1 MLILT
6 TIDECQL
13 GKQTKGE
20 YEFMNS
26 KLHYK
31 MFKAGKKWAF
41 ASIAAASLGIIAL
54 DANATNV
61 RADSTDNDATD
72 TVDDSTTTSPVSEA
86 SVTLTKT
93 SLPASS
99 ATSASVTS
107 SATSAV
113 TSTATSSAV
122 SKSATNSVVTS
133 SSAKSAISSSATST
147 ASSSAKKSV
156 ASSAA
161 SSASEK
167 TVSSTAK
174 SVANSSSVVKNTS
187 SSSTKNSSAAVSVV
201 AHSNSSAASSTASSK
216 AAIKTSSA
224 TSVSSSAVSKTSSAA
239 TTSKNKAVDKKST
252 SKDYTIDYTHQ
263 LSDDEGSDQQTKN
276 NVIIAH
282 ATGVYAPAE
291 NVAIFEKREWDSS
304 ESYVQYIV
312 GDGGKVYAVGQE
324 GYVAWG
330 AGEWANENAPVQVE
344 LAQTYSDSQFKK
356 DYQTYVNLLRDSAK
370 KWNIPTSLDS
380 NEYRGIKSHVWI
392 TNHVWGNHVDPYGYL
407 STHGISQT
415 QFAHDLQ
422 YGFGSSSDSSNNTSN
437 DSNKNNANNS
447 NKNDSNSNKN
457 NSSKINVGDKVT
469 IKTSAKHW
477 ATGQTIYSAVKGK
490 TYKVIQVNGSRLLLE
505 KVLSWINTSDVTT
518 ASSSNHSNSNKN
530 NGNKNDSN
538 KNNSDKNNSTA
549 NIKVGSKVTIKSS
562 AKHWATGQTIY
573 NAVKGETYKVIQVNG
588 NRLLLD
594 KVISWINK
602 GDVTVPG
609 SSSANHSSSSNS
621 SKNNSNKNNSNKNA
635 NTNSIKVGSK
645 VTIKT
650 SAKHWATGQ
659 SIYSAV
665 KGKTYKVMQ
674 INGNKLLLDK
684 VISWIN
690 KGDVTVPGSSSSN
703 QSSSNKGNSS
713 NSNKNNSSNKIGVG
727 SKVTINKN
735 AKHWATGQSI
745 YNPVKGKTYKF
756 IQVNG
761 SKLLLDKVISW
772 INKADVTLA
781 GSKSNSGSSNKNNAA
796 SMHNVNVHLTNK
808 HWTTAQTNF
817 VNGIAA
823 DIVNVCNSNKLYASV
838 AMAQAVLESGY
849 GTSSLAQEA
858 HNLFGIK
865 ADSTWKGATYTKSTK
880 EVINGRTVTIN
891 ASFRKYAS
899 IKDSIADYAKKLES
913 RAQYANAFAPKS
925 ANYVASIKA
934 IKAGGY
940 ATSTTYVGSIINCI
954 NSNGFFKLDGLSKA
968 LHL

>member
-99 ATSASVTS
+99 AASASVAS

-422 YGFGSSSDSSNNTSN
+422 YGFGSSSSDSSNNTSN

-457 NSSKINVGDKVT
+457 NSSKINVGD
-469 IKTSAKHW
+469 
-477 ATGQTIYSAVKGK
+477 
-490 TYKVIQVNGSRLLLE
+490 
-505 KVLSWINTSDVTT
+505 
-518 ASSSNHSNSNKN
+518 
-530 NGNKNDSN
+530 
-538 KNNSDKNNSTA
+538 
-549 NIKVGSKVTIKSS
+549 
-562 AKHWATGQTIY
+562 
-573 NAVKGETYKVIQVNG
+573 
-588 NRLLLD
+588 
-594 KVISWINK
+594 
-602 GDVTVPG
+602 
-609 SSSANHSSSSNS
+609 
-621 SKNNSNKNNSNKNA
+621 
-635 NTNSIKVGSK
+635 K

-745 YNPVKGKTYKF
+745 YNPVKGKTYKV

>member
-1 MLILT
+1 MLILA

-61 RADSTDNDATD
+61 HADSTDNDATD

-99 ATSASVTS
+99 AASASVAS
-107 SATSAV
+107 SAV

-122 SKSATNSVVTS
+122 SKSVTNSVVTS

-224 TSVSSSAVSKTSSAA
+224 ASVSSSAVSKTSSAA

-304 ESYVQYIV
+304 KSYVQYIV

-380 NEYRGIKSHVWI
+380 SEYRGIKSHVWI

-422 YGFGSSSDSSNNTSN
+422 YGFGSSSSDSSNNTSN

-457 NSSKINVGDKVT
+457 NSSKINVGD
-469 IKTSAKHW
+469 
-477 ATGQTIYSAVKGK
+477 
-490 TYKVIQVNGSRLLLE
+490 
-505 KVLSWINTSDVTT
+505 
-518 ASSSNHSNSNKN
+518 
-530 NGNKNDSN
+530 
-538 KNNSDKNNSTA
+538 
-549 NIKVGSKVTIKSS
+549 
-562 AKHWATGQTIY
+562 
-573 NAVKGETYKVIQVNG
+573 
-588 NRLLLD
+588 
-594 KVISWINK
+594 
-602 GDVTVPG
+602 
-609 SSSANHSSSSNS
+609 
-621 SKNNSNKNNSNKNA
+621 
-635 NTNSIKVGSK
+635 K

-745 YNPVKGKTYKF
+745 YNPVKGKTYKV

>member
-1 MLILT
+1 
-6 TIDECQL
+6 
-13 GKQTKGE
+13 
-20 YEFMNS
+20 MNS

-61 RADSTDNDATD
+61 HADSTDNDATD

-99 ATSASVTS
+99 AASASVAS
-107 SATSAV
+107 SAV

-224 TSVSSSAVSKTSSAA
+224 ASVSSSAVSKTSSAA

-263 LSDDEGSDQQTKN
+263 LSDDEGSNQQTKN

-380 NEYRGIKSHVWI
+380 SEYRGIKSHVWI

-422 YGFGSSSDSSNNTSN
+422 YGFGSSSSDSSNNTSN

-530 NGNKNDSN
+530 NGNKNNSN
-538 KNNSDKNNSTA
+538 KNDSNKNNSTA

-562 AKHWATGQTIY
+562 AKHWATGQSIY
-573 NAVKGETYKVIQVNG
+573 NAVKGKTYKVIQVNG
-588 NRLLLD
+588 NHLLLD

-621 SKNNSNKNNSNKNA
+621 SKNNSDKNNSNKNT

-665 KGKTYKVMQ
+665 KGKTYKV
-674 INGNKLLLDK
+674 
-684 VISWIN
+684 
-690 KGDVTVPGSSSSN
+690 
-703 QSSSNKGNSS
+703 
-713 NSNKNNSSNKIGVG
+713 
-727 SKVTINKN
+727 
-735 AKHWATGQSI
+735 
-745 YNPVKGKTYKF
+745 

>member
-1 MLILT
+1 
-6 TIDECQL
+6 
-13 GKQTKGE
+13 
-20 YEFMNS
+20 MNS

-61 RADSTDNDATD
+61 HADSTDNDATD

-99 ATSASVTS
+99 AASASVAS

-224 TSVSSSAVSKTSSAA
+224 ASVSSSAVSKTSSAA

-380 NEYRGIKSHVWI
+380 SEYRGIKSHVWI

-422 YGFGSSSDSSNNTSN
+422 YGFGSSSSDSSNNTSN

-477 ATGQTIYSAVKGK
+477 ATGQT
-490 TYKVIQVNGSRLLLE
+490 
-505 KVLSWINTSDVTT
+505 
-518 ASSSNHSNSNKN
+518 
-530 NGNKNDSN
+530 
-538 KNNSDKNNSTA
+538 
-549 NIKVGSKVTIKSS
+549 
-562 AKHWATGQTIY
+562 
-573 NAVKGETYKVIQVNG
+573 
-588 NRLLLD
+588 
-594 KVISWINK
+594 
-602 GDVTVPG
+602 
-609 SSSANHSSSSNS
+609 
-621 SKNNSNKNNSNKNA
+621 
-635 NTNSIKVGSK
+635 
-645 VTIKT
+645 
-650 SAKHWATGQ
+650 
-659 SIYSAV
+659 IYSAV

-745 YNPVKGKTYKF
+745 YNPVKGKTYKV

>member
-573 NAVKGETYKVIQVNG
+573 NAVKG
-588 NRLLLD
+588 
-594 KVISWINK
+594 
-602 GDVTVPG
+602 
-609 SSSANHSSSSNS
+609 
-621 SKNNSNKNNSNKNA
+621 
-635 NTNSIKVGSK
+635 
-645 VTIKT
+645 
-650 SAKHWATGQ
+650 
-659 SIYSAV
+659 
-665 KGKTYKVMQ
+665 KTYKVMQ

-745 YNPVKGKTYKF
+745 YNPVKGKTYKV

>member
-1 MLILT
+1 MLILI

-61 RADSTDNDATD
+61 HADSTDNDATD

-99 ATSASVTS
+99 AASASVAS

-224 TSVSSSAVSKTSSAA
+224 ASVSSSAVSKTSSAA

-380 NEYRGIKSHVWI
+380 SEYRGIKSHVWI

-422 YGFGSSSDSSNNTSN
+422 YGFGSSSSDSSNNTSN

-477 ATGQTIYSAVKGK
+477 ATGQT
-490 TYKVIQVNGSRLLLE
+490 
-505 KVLSWINTSDVTT
+505 
-518 ASSSNHSNSNKN
+518 
-530 NGNKNDSN
+530 
-538 KNNSDKNNSTA
+538 
-549 NIKVGSKVTIKSS
+549 
-562 AKHWATGQTIY
+562 
-573 NAVKGETYKVIQVNG
+573 
-588 NRLLLD
+588 
-594 KVISWINK
+594 
-602 GDVTVPG
+602 
-609 SSSANHSSSSNS
+609 
-621 SKNNSNKNNSNKNA
+621 
-635 NTNSIKVGSK
+635 
-645 VTIKT
+645 
-650 SAKHWATGQ
+650 
-659 SIYSAV
+659 IYSAV

-745 YNPVKGKTYKF
+745 YNPVKGKTYKV

>member
-573 NAVKGETYKVIQVNG
+573 NAVKGKTYKVIQVNG
-588 NRLLLD
+588 NR
-594 KVISWINK
+594 
-602 GDVTVPG
+602 
-609 SSSANHSSSSNS
+609 
-621 SKNNSNKNNSNKNA
+621 
-635 NTNSIKVGSK
+635 
-645 VTIKT
+645 
-650 SAKHWATGQ
+650 
-659 SIYSAV
+659 
-665 KGKTYKVMQ
+665 
-674 INGNKLLLDK
+674 LLLDK

-745 YNPVKGKTYKF
+745 YNPVKGKTYKV

>member
-1 MLILT
+1 MLILI

-61 RADSTDNDATD
+61 HADSTDNDATD

-99 ATSASVTS
+99 AASASVAS

-224 TSVSSSAVSKTSSAA
+224 ASVSSSAVSKTSSAA

-380 NEYRGIKSHVWI
+380 SEYRGIKSHVWI

-422 YGFGSSSDSSNNTSN
+422 YGFGSSSSDSSNNTSN

-477 ATGQTIYSAVKGK
+477 ATGQT
-490 TYKVIQVNGSRLLLE
+490 
-505 KVLSWINTSDVTT
+505 
-518 ASSSNHSNSNKN
+518 
-530 NGNKNDSN
+530 
-538 KNNSDKNNSTA
+538 
-549 NIKVGSKVTIKSS
+549 
-562 AKHWATGQTIY
+562 
-573 NAVKGETYKVIQVNG
+573 
-588 NRLLLD
+588 
-594 KVISWINK
+594 
-602 GDVTVPG
+602 
-609 SSSANHSSSSNS
+609 
-621 SKNNSNKNNSNKNA
+621 
-635 NTNSIKVGSK
+635 
-645 VTIKT
+645 
-650 SAKHWATGQ
+650 
-659 SIYSAV
+659 IYSAV

-745 YNPVKGKTYKF
+745 YNPVKGKTYKV

-796 SMHNVNVHLTNK
+796 SMHNVNVHLTSK

>member
-1 MLILT
+1 MLILI

-61 RADSTDNDATD
+61 HADSTDNDATD

-99 ATSASVTS
+99 AASASVAS
-107 SATSAV
+107 SAV

-224 TSVSSSAVSKTSSAA
+224 ASVSSSAVSKTSSAA

-380 NEYRGIKSHVWI
+380 SEYRGIKSHVWI

-422 YGFGSSSDSSNNTSN
+422 YGFGSSSSDSSNNTSN

-477 ATGQTIYSAVKGK
+477 ATGQT
-490 TYKVIQVNGSRLLLE
+490 
-505 KVLSWINTSDVTT
+505 
-518 ASSSNHSNSNKN
+518 
-530 NGNKNDSN
+530 
-538 KNNSDKNNSTA
+538 
-549 NIKVGSKVTIKSS
+549 
-562 AKHWATGQTIY
+562 
-573 NAVKGETYKVIQVNG
+573 
-588 NRLLLD
+588 
-594 KVISWINK
+594 
-602 GDVTVPG
+602 
-609 SSSANHSSSSNS
+609 
-621 SKNNSNKNNSNKNA
+621 
-635 NTNSIKVGSK
+635 
-645 VTIKT
+645 
-650 SAKHWATGQ
+650 
-659 SIYSAV
+659 IYSAV

-745 YNPVKGKTYKF
+745 YNPVKGKTYKV

-761 SKLLLDKVISW
+761 SKLPLDKVISW

-954 NSNGFFKLDGLSKA
+954 NSNGFFKLDELSKA

>member
-573 NAVKGETYKVIQVNG
+573 NAVKGKTYKVIQVNG

-602 GDVTVPG
+602 G
-609 SSSANHSSSSNS
+609 
-621 SKNNSNKNNSNKNA
+621 
-635 NTNSIKVGSK
+635 
-645 VTIKT
+645 
-650 SAKHWATGQ
+650 
-659 SIYSAV
+659 
-665 KGKTYKVMQ
+665 M
-674 INGNKLLLDK
+674 
-684 VISWIN
+684 
-690 KGDVTVPGSSSSN
+690 
-703 QSSSNKGNSS
+703 
-713 NSNKNNSSNKIGVG
+713 
-727 SKVTINKN
+727 
-735 AKHWATGQSI
+735 
-745 YNPVKGKTYKF
+745 
-756 IQVNG
+756 
-761 SKLLLDKVISW
+761 
-772 INKADVTLA
+772 
-781 GSKSNSGSSNKNNAA
+781 
-796 SMHNVNVHLTNK
+796 
-808 HWTTAQTNF
+808 
-817 VNGIAA
+817 
-823 DIVNVCNSNKLYASV
+823 
-838 AMAQAVLESGY
+838 
-849 GTSSLAQEA
+849 
-858 HNLFGIK
+858 
-865 ADSTWKGATYTKSTK
+865 
-880 EVINGRTVTIN
+880 
-891 ASFRKYAS
+891 
-899 IKDSIADYAKKLES
+899 
-913 RAQYANAFAPKS
+913 
-925 ANYVASIKA
+925 
-934 IKAGGY
+934 
-940 ATSTTYVGSIINCI
+940 
-954 NSNGFFKLDGLSKA
+954 
-968 LHL
+968 

>member
-1 MLILT
+1 
-6 TIDECQL
+6 
-13 GKQTKGE
+13 
-20 YEFMNS
+20 MNS

-61 RADSTDNDATD
+61 HADSTDNDATD

-99 ATSASVTS
+99 AASASVAS
-107 SATSAV
+107 SAV

-122 SKSATNSVVTS
+122 SKSVTNSVVTS

-224 TSVSSSAVSKTSSAA
+224 ASVSSSAVSKTSSAA

-304 ESYVQYIV
+304 KSYVQYIV

-380 NEYRGIKSHVWI
+380 SEYRGIKSHVWI

-415 QFAHDLQ
+415 QFAPDLQ
-422 YGFGSSSDSSNNTSN
+422 YGFGSSSSDSSNNTSN

-457 NSSKINVGDKVT
+457 NSSKINVGD
-469 IKTSAKHW
+469 
-477 ATGQTIYSAVKGK
+477 
-490 TYKVIQVNGSRLLLE
+490 
-505 KVLSWINTSDVTT
+505 
-518 ASSSNHSNSNKN
+518 
-530 NGNKNDSN
+530 
-538 KNNSDKNNSTA
+538 
-549 NIKVGSKVTIKSS
+549 
-562 AKHWATGQTIY
+562 
-573 NAVKGETYKVIQVNG
+573 
-588 NRLLLD
+588 
-594 KVISWINK
+594 
-602 GDVTVPG
+602 
-609 SSSANHSSSSNS
+609 
-621 SKNNSNKNNSNKNA
+621 
-635 NTNSIKVGSK
+635 K

-745 YNPVKGKTYKF
+745 YNPVKGKTYKV

>member
-61 RADSTDNDATD
+61 HADSTGNDATD

-86 SVTLTKT
+86 IVTLTKT

-133 SSAKSAISSSATST
+133 SSAKSATSSSATST

-167 TVSSTAK
+167 TVSSAAK
-174 SVANSSSVVKNTS
+174 SVANSSSVVRNTS

-201 AHSNSSAASSTASSK
+201 AHSNSSAASSTVSSK

-224 TSVSSSAVSKTSSAA
+224 ASVSSSAVSKTSSAA

-252 SKDYTIDYTHQ
+252 SKDYMIDYTHQ

-380 NEYRGIKSHVWI
+380 SEYRGIKSHVWI

-422 YGFGSSSDSSNNTSN
+422 YGFGSSSSDSSNNTSN

-477 ATGQTIYSAVKGK
+477 ATGQT
-490 TYKVIQVNGSRLLLE
+490 
-505 KVLSWINTSDVTT
+505 
-518 ASSSNHSNSNKN
+518 
-530 NGNKNDSN
+530 
-538 KNNSDKNNSTA
+538 
-549 NIKVGSKVTIKSS
+549 
-562 AKHWATGQTIY
+562 
-573 NAVKGETYKVIQVNG
+573 
-588 NRLLLD
+588 
-594 KVISWINK
+594 
-602 GDVTVPG
+602 
-609 SSSANHSSSSNS
+609 
-621 SKNNSNKNNSNKNA
+621 
-635 NTNSIKVGSK
+635 
-645 VTIKT
+645 
-650 SAKHWATGQ
+650 
-659 SIYSAV
+659 IYSAV

-745 YNPVKGKTYKF
+745 YNPVKGKTYKV

>member
-477 ATGQTIYSAVKGK
+477 ATGQTIYNAVKGK
-490 TYKVIQVNGSRLLLE
+490 
-505 KVLSWINTSDVTT
+505 
-518 ASSSNHSNSNKN
+518 
-530 NGNKNDSN
+530 
-538 KNNSDKNNSTA
+538 
-549 NIKVGSKVTIKSS
+549 
-562 AKHWATGQTIY
+562 
-573 NAVKGETYKVIQVNG
+573 TYKVIQVNG

-745 YNPVKGKTYKF
+745 YNPVKGKTYKV

-899 IKDSIADYAKKLES
+899 IKDSIADYAKELES

>member
-1 MLILT
+1 
-6 TIDECQL
+6 
-13 GKQTKGE
+13 
-20 YEFMNS
+20 MNS

-469 IKTSAKHW
+469 IK
-477 ATGQTIYSAVKGK
+477 
-490 TYKVIQVNGSRLLLE
+490 
-505 KVLSWINTSDVTT
+505 
-518 ASSSNHSNSNKN
+518 
-530 NGNKNDSN
+530 
-538 KNNSDKNNSTA
+538 
-549 NIKVGSKVTIKSS
+549 SS

-573 NAVKGETYKVIQVNG
+573 NAVKGKTYKVIQVNG

-745 YNPVKGKTYKF
+745 YNPVKGKTYKV

-849 GTSSLAQEA
+849 ETSSLAQEA

>member
-1 MLILT
+1 
-6 TIDECQL
+6 
-13 GKQTKGE
+13 
-20 YEFMNS
+20 MNS

-61 RADSTDNDATD
+61 HADSTDNDATD

-93 SLPASS
+93 SLPAS
-99 ATSASVTS
+99 ASVAS
-107 SATSAV
+107 SAV

-224 TSVSSSAVSKTSSAA
+224 ASVSSSAVSKTSSAA

-380 NEYRGIKSHVWI
+380 SEYRGIKSHVWI

-407 STHGISQT
+407 LTHGISQT

-422 YGFGSSSDSSNNTSN
+422 YGFGSSSSDSSNNTSN

-530 NGNKNDSN
+530 NGNKNNSN
-538 KNNSDKNNSTA
+538 KNDSNKNNSTA

-573 NAVKGETYKVIQVNG
+573 NAVKGKTYKVIQVNG

-621 SKNNSNKNNSNKNA
+621 SKNNSNKNNSNKNT

-727 SKVTINKN
+727 SKV
-735 AKHWATGQSI
+735 
-745 YNPVKGKTYKF
+745 

-772 INKADVTLA
+772 INRADVTLA

>member
-61 RADSTDNDATD
+61 HADSTDNDATD

-324 GYVAWG
+324 GYVAWS

-380 NEYRGIKSHVWI
+380 SEYRGIKSHVWI

-422 YGFGSSSDSSNNTSN
+422 YGFGSSSSDSSNNTSN

-477 ATGQTIYSAVKGK
+477 ATGQ
-490 TYKVIQVNGSRLLLE
+490 
-505 KVLSWINTSDVTT
+505 
-518 ASSSNHSNSNKN
+518 
-530 NGNKNDSN
+530 
-538 KNNSDKNNSTA
+538 
-549 NIKVGSKVTIKSS
+549 
-562 AKHWATGQTIY
+562 
-573 NAVKGETYKVIQVNG
+573 
-588 NRLLLD
+588 
-594 KVISWINK
+594 
-602 GDVTVPG
+602 
-609 SSSANHSSSSNS
+609 
-621 SKNNSNKNNSNKNA
+621 
-635 NTNSIKVGSK
+635 
-645 VTIKT
+645 
-650 SAKHWATGQ
+650 

-665 KGKTYKVMQ
+665 KGKTCKVMQ

-713 NSNKNNSSNKIGVG
+713 NSNKNNGSNKIGVG
-727 SKVTINKN
+727 SKVTTNKN

-745 YNPVKGKTYKF
+745 YNPVKGKTYKV

-796 SMHNVNVHLTNK
+796 SMHNVNFHLTNK
-808 HWTTAQTNF
+808 HWTAAQTNF

>member
-1 MLILT
+1 
-6 TIDECQL
+6 
-13 GKQTKGE
+13 
-20 YEFMNS
+20 MNS

-61 RADSTDNDATD
+61 HADSTDNDATD

-99 ATSASVTS
+99 ATSTSVTS

-187 SSSTKNSSAAVSVV
+187 SSSAKNSSAAVSVV

-224 TSVSSSAVSKTSSAA
+224 ASVSSSAVSKTSSAA

-380 NEYRGIKSHVWI
+380 SEYRGIKSHVWI

-422 YGFGSSSDSSNNTSN
+422 YGFGSSSSDSSNNTSN

-530 NGNKNDSN
+530 NGNKNNSN
-538 KNNSDKNNSTA
+538 KNDSNKNNSTA

-573 NAVKGETYKVIQVNG
+573 NAVKGKTYKVIQVNG

-621 SKNNSNKNNSNKNA
+621 SKNNSNKNNSNKNT

-703 QSSSNKGNSS
+703 QSSSNKGNS
-713 NSNKNNSSNKIGVG
+713 
-727 SKVTINKN
+727 
-735 AKHWATGQSI
+735 
-745 YNPVKGKTYKF
+745 
-756 IQVNG
+756 

>member
-1 MLILT
+1 
-6 TIDECQL
+6 
-13 GKQTKGE
+13 
-20 YEFMNS
+20 MNS

-61 RADSTDNDATD
+61 HADSTDNDATD

-99 ATSASVTS
+99 AASASVAS

-133 SSAKSAISSSATST
+133 SSAKSATSSSATST

-161 SSASEK
+161 SSAGEK

-380 NEYRGIKSHVWI
+380 SEYRGIKSHVWI

-422 YGFGSSSDSSNNTSN
+422 YGFGSSSSDSSNNTSN

-538 KNNSDKNNSTA
+538 KNNSTA
-549 NIKVGSKVTIKSS
+549 N
-562 AKHWATGQTIY
+562 
-573 NAVKGETYKVIQVNG
+573 
-588 NRLLLD
+588 
-594 KVISWINK
+594 
-602 GDVTVPG
+602 
-609 SSSANHSSSSNS
+609 
-621 SKNNSNKNNSNKNA
+621 
-635 NTNSIKVGSK
+635 IKVGSK

-745 YNPVKGKTYKF
+745 YNPVKGKTYKV

-934 IKAGGY
+934 IKASGY

>member
-61 RADSTDNDATD
+61 HADSTDNDATD

-99 ATSASVTS
+99 ATSTSVTS

-187 SSSTKNSSAAVSVV
+187 SSSAKNSSAAVSVV
-201 AHSNSSAASSTASSK
+201 AHSNSSVASSTASSK

-224 TSVSSSAVSKTSSAA
+224 ASVSSSAVSKTSSAA

-380 NEYRGIKSHVWI
+380 SEYRGIKSHVWI

-422 YGFGSSSDSSNNTSN
+422 YGFGSSSSDSSNNTSN

-505 KVLSWINTSDVTT
+505 KVLSWINTSDVTI

-530 NGNKNDSN
+530 NGNKNNSNKNDSN
-538 KNNSDKNNSTA
+538 KNNGTA

-573 NAVKGETYKVIQVNG
+573 NAVKGKTYKVIQVNG

-621 SKNNSNKNNSNKNA
+621 SKNNSNKNNSNKNT

-703 QSSSNKGNSS
+703 QSSSNKGNS
-713 NSNKNNSSNKIGVG
+713 
-727 SKVTINKN
+727 
-735 AKHWATGQSI
+735 
-745 YNPVKGKTYKF
+745 
-756 IQVNG
+756 

>member
-1 MLILT
+1 
-6 TIDECQL
+6 
-13 GKQTKGE
+13 
-20 YEFMNS
+20 MNS

-61 RADSTDNDATD
+61 HADSTDNDATD

-99 ATSASVTS
+99 AASASVAS

-224 TSVSSSAVSKTSSAA
+224 ASVSSSAVSKTSSAA

-380 NEYRGIKSHVWI
+380 SEYRGIKSHVWI

-422 YGFGSSSDSSNNTSN
+422 YGFGSSSSDSSNNTSN

-447 NKNDSNSNKN
+447 NKND
-457 NSSKINVGDKVT
+457 SSKINVGDKVT

-477 ATGQTIYSAVKGK
+477 ATGQT
-490 TYKVIQVNGSRLLLE
+490 
-505 KVLSWINTSDVTT
+505 
-518 ASSSNHSNSNKN
+518 
-530 NGNKNDSN
+530 
-538 KNNSDKNNSTA
+538 
-549 NIKVGSKVTIKSS
+549 
-562 AKHWATGQTIY
+562 
-573 NAVKGETYKVIQVNG
+573 
-588 NRLLLD
+588 
-594 KVISWINK
+594 
-602 GDVTVPG
+602 
-609 SSSANHSSSSNS
+609 
-621 SKNNSNKNNSNKNA
+621 
-635 NTNSIKVGSK
+635 
-645 VTIKT
+645 
-650 SAKHWATGQ
+650 
-659 SIYSAV
+659 IYSAV

-745 YNPVKGKTYKF
+745 YNPVKGKTYKV

>member
-1 MLILT
+1 MLILI

-61 RADSTDNDATD
+61 HADSTDNDATD

-99 ATSASVTS
+99 AASASVAS

-224 TSVSSSAVSKTSSAA
+224 ASVSSSAVSKTSSAA

-344 LAQTYSDSQFKK
+344 LAQTYFDSQFKK

-380 NEYRGIKSHVWI
+380 SEYRGIKSHVWI

-422 YGFGSSSDSSNNTSN
+422 YGFGSSSSDSSNNTSN

-477 ATGQTIYSAVKGK
+477 ATGQT
-490 TYKVIQVNGSRLLLE
+490 
-505 KVLSWINTSDVTT
+505 
-518 ASSSNHSNSNKN
+518 
-530 NGNKNDSN
+530 
-538 KNNSDKNNSTA
+538 
-549 NIKVGSKVTIKSS
+549 
-562 AKHWATGQTIY
+562 
-573 NAVKGETYKVIQVNG
+573 
-588 NRLLLD
+588 
-594 KVISWINK
+594 
-602 GDVTVPG
+602 
-609 SSSANHSSSSNS
+609 
-621 SKNNSNKNNSNKNA
+621 
-635 NTNSIKVGSK
+635 
-645 VTIKT
+645 
-650 SAKHWATGQ
+650 
-659 SIYSAV
+659 IYSAV

-745 YNPVKGKTYKF
+745 YNPVKGKTYKV

>member
-1 MLILT
+1 
-6 TIDECQL
+6 
-13 GKQTKGE
+13 
-20 YEFMNS
+20 MNS

-469 IKTSAKHW
+469 IK
-477 ATGQTIYSAVKGK
+477 
-490 TYKVIQVNGSRLLLE
+490 
-505 KVLSWINTSDVTT
+505 
-518 ASSSNHSNSNKN
+518 
-530 NGNKNDSN
+530 
-538 KNNSDKNNSTA
+538 
-549 NIKVGSKVTIKSS
+549 SS

-573 NAVKGETYKVIQVNG
+573 NAVKGKTYKVIQVNG

-745 YNPVKGKTYKF
+745 YNPVKGKTYKV

>member
-61 RADSTDNDATD
+61 HADSTDNDATD

-99 ATSASVTS
+99 AASASVAS
-107 SATSAV
+107 SAV

-122 SKSATNSVVTS
+122 SKSVTNSVVTS

-224 TSVSSSAVSKTSSAA
+224 ASVSSSAVSKTSSAA

-304 ESYVQYIV
+304 KSYVQYIV

-380 NEYRGIKSHVWI
+380 SEYRGIKSHVWI

-422 YGFGSSSDSSNNTSN
+422 YGFGSSSSDSSNNTSN

-457 NSSKINVGDKVT
+457 NSSKINVGD
-469 IKTSAKHW
+469 
-477 ATGQTIYSAVKGK
+477 
-490 TYKVIQVNGSRLLLE
+490 
-505 KVLSWINTSDVTT
+505 
-518 ASSSNHSNSNKN
+518 
-530 NGNKNDSN
+530 
-538 KNNSDKNNSTA
+538 
-549 NIKVGSKVTIKSS
+549 
-562 AKHWATGQTIY
+562 
-573 NAVKGETYKVIQVNG
+573 
-588 NRLLLD
+588 
-594 KVISWINK
+594 
-602 GDVTVPG
+602 
-609 SSSANHSSSSNS
+609 
-621 SKNNSNKNNSNKNA
+621 
-635 NTNSIKVGSK
+635 K

-745 YNPVKGKTYKF
+745 YNPVKGKTYKV

>member
-1 MLILT
+1 
-6 TIDECQL
+6 
-13 GKQTKGE
+13 
-20 YEFMNS
+20 MNS

-61 RADSTDNDATD
+61 HADSTDNDATD

-93 SLPASS
+93 SLPAS
-99 ATSASVTS
+99 ASVAS
-107 SATSAV
+107 SAV

-224 TSVSSSAVSKTSSAA
+224 ASVSSSAVSKTSSAA

-380 NEYRGIKSHVWI
+380 SEYRGIKSHVWI

-422 YGFGSSSDSSNNTSN
+422 YGFGSSSSDSSNNTSN

-477 ATGQTIYSAVKGK
+477 ATGQT
-490 TYKVIQVNGSRLLLE
+490 
-505 KVLSWINTSDVTT
+505 
-518 ASSSNHSNSNKN
+518 
-530 NGNKNDSN
+530 
-538 KNNSDKNNSTA
+538 
-549 NIKVGSKVTIKSS
+549 
-562 AKHWATGQTIY
+562 
-573 NAVKGETYKVIQVNG
+573 
-588 NRLLLD
+588 
-594 KVISWINK
+594 
-602 GDVTVPG
+602 
-609 SSSANHSSSSNS
+609 
-621 SKNNSNKNNSNKNA
+621 
-635 NTNSIKVGSK
+635 
-645 VTIKT
+645 
-650 SAKHWATGQ
+650 
-659 SIYSAV
+659 IYSAV

-745 YNPVKGKTYKF
+745 YNPVKGKTYKV

-772 INKADVTLA
+772 INRADVTLA

>member
-1 MLILT
+1 
-6 TIDECQL
+6 
-13 GKQTKGE
+13 
-20 YEFMNS
+20 MNS

-415 QFAHDLQ
+415 QFTHDLQ

-573 NAVKGETYKVIQVNG
+573 NAVKGKTYKVIQVNG
-588 NRLLLD
+588 NR
-594 KVISWINK
+594 
-602 GDVTVPG
+602 
-609 SSSANHSSSSNS
+609 
-621 SKNNSNKNNSNKNA
+621 
-635 NTNSIKVGSK
+635 
-645 VTIKT
+645 
-650 SAKHWATGQ
+650 
-659 SIYSAV
+659 
-665 KGKTYKVMQ
+665 
-674 INGNKLLLDK
+674 LLLDK

-745 YNPVKGKTYKF
+745 YNPVKGKTYKV

>member
-1 MLILT
+1 
-6 TIDECQL
+6 
-13 GKQTKGE
+13 
-20 YEFMNS
+20 MNS

-61 RADSTDNDATD
+61 HADSTDNDATD

-99 ATSASVTS
+99 AASASVAS

-113 TSTATSSAV
+113 TSTATSSAI

-156 ASSAA
+156 ASSAT

-167 TVSSTAK
+167 TVSNTAK

-201 AHSNSSAASSTASSK
+201 AHSNSSAASSTASPK

-224 TSVSSSAVSKTSSAA
+224 ASVSSSAVSKTSSAA

-477 ATGQTIYSAVKGK
+477 ATGQ
-490 TYKVIQVNGSRLLLE
+490 
-505 KVLSWINTSDVTT
+505 
-518 ASSSNHSNSNKN
+518 
-530 NGNKNDSN
+530 
-538 KNNSDKNNSTA
+538 
-549 NIKVGSKVTIKSS
+549 
-562 AKHWATGQTIY
+562 
-573 NAVKGETYKVIQVNG
+573 
-588 NRLLLD
+588 
-594 KVISWINK
+594 
-602 GDVTVPG
+602 
-609 SSSANHSSSSNS
+609 
-621 SKNNSNKNNSNKNA
+621 
-635 NTNSIKVGSK
+635 
-645 VTIKT
+645 
-650 SAKHWATGQ
+650 

-745 YNPVKGKTYKF
+745 YNPVKGKTYKV

>member
-1 MLILT
+1 
-6 TIDECQL
+6 
-13 GKQTKGE
+13 
-20 YEFMNS
+20 MNS

-61 RADSTDNDATD
+61 HADSTDNDATD

-99 ATSASVTS
+99 AASASVAS

-224 TSVSSSAVSKTSSAA
+224 ASVSSSAVSKTSSAA

-380 NEYRGIKSHVWI
+380 SEYRGIKSHVWI

-422 YGFGSSSDSSNNTSN
+422 YGFGSSSSDSSNNTSN

-457 NSSKINVGDKVT
+457 NSSKINVGD
-469 IKTSAKHW
+469 
-477 ATGQTIYSAVKGK
+477 
-490 TYKVIQVNGSRLLLE
+490 
-505 KVLSWINTSDVTT
+505 
-518 ASSSNHSNSNKN
+518 
-530 NGNKNDSN
+530 
-538 KNNSDKNNSTA
+538 
-549 NIKVGSKVTIKSS
+549 
-562 AKHWATGQTIY
+562 
-573 NAVKGETYKVIQVNG
+573 
-588 NRLLLD
+588 
-594 KVISWINK
+594 
-602 GDVTVPG
+602 
-609 SSSANHSSSSNS
+609 
-621 SKNNSNKNNSNKNA
+621 
-635 NTNSIKVGSK
+635 K

-745 YNPVKGKTYKF
+745 YNPVKGKTYKV

>member
-61 RADSTDNDATD
+61 HADSTDNDATD

-86 SVTLTKT
+86 IVTLTKT

-133 SSAKSAISSSATST
+133 SSAKSATSSSATST

-174 SVANSSSVVKNTS
+174 SVANSSSVVRNTS
-187 SSSTKNSSAAVSVV
+187 SSFTKNSSAAVSVV
-201 AHSNSSAASSTASSK
+201 AHSNSSAASSTVSSK

-224 TSVSSSAVSKTSSAA
+224 ASVSSSAVSKTSSAA

-304 ESYVQYIV
+304 KSYVQYIV

-380 NEYRGIKSHVWI
+380 SEYRGIKSHVWI

-422 YGFGSSSDSSNNTSN
+422 YGFGSSSSDSSNNTSN

-477 ATGQTIYSAVKGK
+477 ATGQT
-490 TYKVIQVNGSRLLLE
+490 
-505 KVLSWINTSDVTT
+505 
-518 ASSSNHSNSNKN
+518 
-530 NGNKNDSN
+530 
-538 KNNSDKNNSTA
+538 
-549 NIKVGSKVTIKSS
+549 
-562 AKHWATGQTIY
+562 
-573 NAVKGETYKVIQVNG
+573 
-588 NRLLLD
+588 
-594 KVISWINK
+594 
-602 GDVTVPG
+602 
-609 SSSANHSSSSNS
+609 
-621 SKNNSNKNNSNKNA
+621 
-635 NTNSIKVGSK
+635 
-645 VTIKT
+645 
-650 SAKHWATGQ
+650 
-659 SIYSAV
+659 IYSAV

-745 YNPVKGKTYKF
+745 YNPVKGKTYKV

>member
-1 MLILT
+1 MLILI

-61 RADSTDNDATD
+61 HADSTDNDATD

-99 ATSASVTS
+99 AASASVAS

-133 SSAKSAISSSATST
+133 SSAKSAIS
-147 ASSSAKKSV
+147 
-156 ASSAA
+156 

-224 TSVSSSAVSKTSSAA
+224 ASVSSSAVSKTSSAA

-380 NEYRGIKSHVWI
+380 SEYRGIKSHVWI

-422 YGFGSSSDSSNNTSN
+422 YGFGSSSSDSSNNTSN

-530 NGNKNDSN
+530 NGNKNNSN
-538 KNNSDKNNSTA
+538 KNDSNKNNSTA

-573 NAVKGETYKVIQVNG
+573 NAVKGKTYKVIQVNG

-621 SKNNSNKNNSNKNA
+621 SKNNSNKNNSNKNT

-665 KGKTYKVMQ
+665 KGKTY
-674 INGNKLLLDK
+674 K

-745 YNPVKGKTYKF
+745 YNPVKGKTYKV

>member
-1 MLILT
+1 
-6 TIDECQL
+6 
-13 GKQTKGE
+13 
-20 YEFMNS
+20 MNS

-61 RADSTDNDATD
+61 HADSTDNDATD

-86 SVTLTKT
+86 SVTLMKT
-93 SLPASS
+93 SLPAS
-99 ATSASVTS
+99 ASVAS
-107 SATSAV
+107 SAV

-224 TSVSSSAVSKTSSAA
+224 ASVSSSAVSKTSSAA

-282 ATGVYAPAE
+282 ATGIYAPAE

-380 NEYRGIKSHVWI
+380 SEYRGIKSHVWI

-422 YGFGSSSDSSNNTSN
+422 YGFGSSSSDSSNNTSN

-477 ATGQTIYSAVKGK
+477 ATGQT
-490 TYKVIQVNGSRLLLE
+490 
-505 KVLSWINTSDVTT
+505 
-518 ASSSNHSNSNKN
+518 
-530 NGNKNDSN
+530 
-538 KNNSDKNNSTA
+538 
-549 NIKVGSKVTIKSS
+549 
-562 AKHWATGQTIY
+562 
-573 NAVKGETYKVIQVNG
+573 
-588 NRLLLD
+588 
-594 KVISWINK
+594 
-602 GDVTVPG
+602 
-609 SSSANHSSSSNS
+609 
-621 SKNNSNKNNSNKNA
+621 
-635 NTNSIKVGSK
+635 
-645 VTIKT
+645 
-650 SAKHWATGQ
+650 
-659 SIYSAV
+659 IYSAV

-745 YNPVKGKTYKF
+745 YNPVKGKTYKV

-772 INKADVTLA
+772 INRADVTLA

>member
-1 MLILT
+1 
-6 TIDECQL
+6 
-13 GKQTKGE
+13 
-20 YEFMNS
+20 MNS

-61 RADSTDNDATD
+61 HADSTDNDATD

-99 ATSASVTS
+99 AASASVAS

-224 TSVSSSAVSKTSSAA
+224 ASVSSSAVSKTSSAA

-380 NEYRGIKSHVWI
+380 SEYRGIKSHVWI

-422 YGFGSSSDSSNNTSN
+422 YGFGSSSSDSSNNTSN

-447 NKNDSNSNKN
+447 NKNDSNSDKN

-477 ATGQTIYSAVKGK
+477 ATGQT
-490 TYKVIQVNGSRLLLE
+490 
-505 KVLSWINTSDVTT
+505 
-518 ASSSNHSNSNKN
+518 
-530 NGNKNDSN
+530 
-538 KNNSDKNNSTA
+538 
-549 NIKVGSKVTIKSS
+549 
-562 AKHWATGQTIY
+562 
-573 NAVKGETYKVIQVNG
+573 
-588 NRLLLD
+588 
-594 KVISWINK
+594 
-602 GDVTVPG
+602 
-609 SSSANHSSSSNS
+609 
-621 SKNNSNKNNSNKNA
+621 
-635 NTNSIKVGSK
+635 
-645 VTIKT
+645 
-650 SAKHWATGQ
+650 
-659 SIYSAV
+659 IYSAV

-745 YNPVKGKTYKF
+745 YNPVKGKTYKV

>member
-1 MLILT
+1 MLILI

-61 RADSTDNDATD
+61 HADSTDNDATD

-93 SLPASS
+93 SLPV
-99 ATSASVTS
+99 SASVAS
-107 SATSAV
+107 SAV

-224 TSVSSSAVSKTSSAA
+224 ASVSSSAVSKTSSAA

-380 NEYRGIKSHVWI
+380 SEYRGIKSHVWI

-422 YGFGSSSDSSNNTSN
+422 YGFGSSSSDSSNNTSN

-447 NKNDSNSNKN
+447 NKN
-457 NSSKINVGDKVT
+457 NSSKINVGD
-469 IKTSAKHW
+469 
-477 ATGQTIYSAVKGK
+477 
-490 TYKVIQVNGSRLLLE
+490 
-505 KVLSWINTSDVTT
+505 
-518 ASSSNHSNSNKN
+518 
-530 NGNKNDSN
+530 
-538 KNNSDKNNSTA
+538 
-549 NIKVGSKVTIKSS
+549 
-562 AKHWATGQTIY
+562 
-573 NAVKGETYKVIQVNG
+573 
-588 NRLLLD
+588 
-594 KVISWINK
+594 
-602 GDVTVPG
+602 
-609 SSSANHSSSSNS
+609 
-621 SKNNSNKNNSNKNA
+621 
-635 NTNSIKVGSK
+635 K

-745 YNPVKGKTYKF
+745 YNPVKGKTYKV

-772 INKADVTLA
+772 INRADVTLA

>member
-1 MLILT
+1 
-6 TIDECQL
+6 
-13 GKQTKGE
+13 
-20 YEFMNS
+20 MNS

-61 RADSTDNDATD
+61 HADSTDNDATD

-86 SVTLTKT
+86 IVTLTKT

-133 SSAKSAISSSATST
+133 SSAKSATSSSATST

-167 TVSSTAK
+167 TVSSAAK
-174 SVANSSSVVKNTS
+174 SVANSSSVVRNTS

-201 AHSNSSAASSTASSK
+201 AHSNSSAASSTVSSK

-224 TSVSSSAVSKTSSAA
+224 ASVSSSAVSKTSSAA

-252 SKDYTIDYTHQ
+252 SKDYMIDYTHQ

-380 NEYRGIKSHVWI
+380 SEYRGIKSHVWI

-422 YGFGSSSDSSNNTSN
+422 YGFGSSSSDSSNNTSN

-477 ATGQTIYSAVKGK
+477 ATGQT
-490 TYKVIQVNGSRLLLE
+490 
-505 KVLSWINTSDVTT
+505 
-518 ASSSNHSNSNKN
+518 
-530 NGNKNDSN
+530 
-538 KNNSDKNNSTA
+538 
-549 NIKVGSKVTIKSS
+549 
-562 AKHWATGQTIY
+562 
-573 NAVKGETYKVIQVNG
+573 
-588 NRLLLD
+588 
-594 KVISWINK
+594 
-602 GDVTVPG
+602 
-609 SSSANHSSSSNS
+609 
-621 SKNNSNKNNSNKNA
+621 
-635 NTNSIKVGSK
+635 
-645 VTIKT
+645 
-650 SAKHWATGQ
+650 
-659 SIYSAV
+659 IYSAV

-745 YNPVKGKTYKF
+745 YNPVKGKTYKV

>member
-61 RADSTDNDATD
+61 HADSTDNDATD

-99 ATSASVTS
+99 AASVTS

-156 ASSAA
+156 ASSAS

-224 TSVSSSAVSKTSSAA
+224 ASVSSSAVSKTSSAA

-380 NEYRGIKSHVWI
+380 SEYRGIKSHVWI

-422 YGFGSSSDSSNNTSN
+422 YGFGSSSSDSSNNTSN
-437 DSNKNNANNS
+437 DSNKNNS
-447 NKNDSNSNKN
+447 N
-457 NSSKINVGDKVT
+457 
-469 IKTSAKHW
+469 
-477 ATGQTIYSAVKGK
+477 
-490 TYKVIQVNGSRLLLE
+490 
-505 KVLSWINTSDVTT
+505 
-518 ASSSNHSNSNKN
+518 
-530 NGNKNDSN
+530 
-538 KNNSDKNNSTA
+538 KNNSTA

-573 NAVKGETYKVIQVNG
+573 NAVKGKTYKVIQVNG

-609 SSSANHSSSSNS
+609 SSSSNHSSSSNS
-621 SKNNSNKNNSNKNA
+621 SKNNSNKNNSNKNT

-690 KGDVTVPGSSSSN
+690 KGDVTVPKSSSSN

-745 YNPVKGKTYKF
+745 YNPVKGKTYKV

-899 IKDSIADYAKKLES
+899 IKDLIADYAKKLES

>member
-1 MLILT
+1 MLILI

-61 RADSTDNDATD
+61 HADSTDNDATD

-99 ATSASVTS
+99 AASASVAS
-107 SATSAV
+107 SAV

-224 TSVSSSAVSKTSSAA
+224 ASVSSSAVSKTSSAA

-380 NEYRGIKSHVWI
+380 SEYRGIKSHVWI

-422 YGFGSSSDSSNNTSN
+422 YGFGSSSSDSSNNTSN

-530 NGNKNDSN
+530 NGNK
-538 KNNSDKNNSTA
+538 
-549 NIKVGSKVTIKSS
+549 
-562 AKHWATGQTIY
+562 
-573 NAVKGETYKVIQVNG
+573 
-588 NRLLLD
+588 
-594 KVISWINK
+594 
-602 GDVTVPG
+602 
-609 SSSANHSSSSNS
+609 
-621 SKNNSNKNNSNKNA
+621 
-635 NTNSIKVGSK
+635 
-645 VTIKT
+645 
-650 SAKHWATGQ
+650 
-659 SIYSAV
+659 
-665 KGKTYKVMQ
+665 
-674 INGNKLLLDK
+674 
-684 VISWIN
+684 
-690 KGDVTVPGSSSSN
+690 
-703 QSSSNKGNSS
+703 
-713 NSNKNNSSNKIGVG
+713 KIGR
-727 SKVTINKN
+727 
-735 AKHWATGQSI
+735 
-745 YNPVKGKTYKF
+745 
-756 IQVNG
+756 
-761 SKLLLDKVISW
+761 
-772 INKADVTLA
+772 
-781 GSKSNSGSSNKNNAA
+781 
-796 SMHNVNVHLTNK
+796 
-808 HWTTAQTNF
+808 
-817 VNGIAA
+817 
-823 DIVNVCNSNKLYASV
+823 
-838 AMAQAVLESGY
+838 
-849 GTSSLAQEA
+849 A
-858 HNLFGIK
+858 H
-865 ADSTWKGATYTKSTK
+865 
-880 EVINGRTVTIN
+880 V
-891 ASFRKYAS
+891 
-899 IKDSIADYAKKLES
+899 
-913 RAQYANAFAPKS
+913 
-925 ANYVASIKA
+925 
-934 IKAGGY
+934 
-940 ATSTTYVGSIINCI
+940 
-954 NSNGFFKLDGLSKA
+954 
-968 LHL
+968 